1 MRNGQRWQVIGVDSE
16 HQRIA
21 ARRIGDGARAVFEA
35 DYLGEH
41 VQLGHA
47 VTVHSAQGVTAERV
61 HAVIADTATRNL
73 AYVAMTRGRES
84 NHVYLYQRTVGEADH
99 QHRSPAEGV
108 HVAQRGS
115 PAQAAALMRTVIGRD
130 ERARTAHQTAA
141 DTPVE
146 LLPERVASGE
156 RASADRHRPVGH
168 PPPHQTPNPGPGHRP
183 PPRPSPHP
191 RPRSG
196 SGLRPQH
203 VARAAR
209 AGAAK
214 VASSRVVYE
223 SDLISGTGVS

>member
-146 LLPERVASGE
+146 LLPERVASLVNE
-156 RASADRHRPVGH
+156 HQRTVTARWDTHRRTKRRIQDRAIDRHLGRHHTRDRGRD
-168 PPPHQTPNPGPGHRP
+168 QG
-183 PPRPSPHP
+183 
-191 RPRSG
+191 
-196 SGLRPQH
+196 
-203 VARAAR
+203 
-209 AGAAK
+209 
-214 VASSRVVYE
+214 Y
-223 SDLISGTGVS
+223 DLSM